1 MYVCVVLMCVA
12 PALLSLSPDEG
23 GVSLVE
29 MLFCTSLICLVG
41 AGDQPTFSPRRLR
54 IYNTKTSEY
63 ICELNFLSTVLN
75 LRLSLARLICVLEHK
90 IHIFDLKTMK
100 ILHTIDTI
108 FNPAGI
114 CAMST
119 NETNAFMCYPASEE
133 KGEIFVYDAIH
144 LQVVSC
150 IRAHNTP
157 IRCCSFNAAGTMLA
171 TCSNQGTVIRV
182 FSIPDGKKL
191 YTFRRGTYP
200 AKVNTIN
207 FNRRSDM
214 IVVSSSDSST
224 VHVFSMRES
233 DNR

>member
-1 MYVCVVLMCVA
+1 
-12 PALLSLSPDEG
+12 
-23 GVSLVE
+23 

-41 AGDQPTFSPRRLR
+41 AGEQPTLSPRRLR
-54 IYNTKTSEY
+54 IYNTKTEKY

-75 LRLSLARLICVLEHK
+75 VRLNLARLICVLENK
-90 IHIFDLKTMK
+90 IHIFDLKNMK
-100 ILHTIDTI
+100 VLHTIDTV
-108 FNPAGI
+108 FNPTGI
-114 CAMST
+114 CALSSHPS
-119 NETNAFMCYPASEE
+119 NAFMCYPASDE
-133 KGEIFVYDAIH
+133 KGEIFVYDALN

-157 IRCCSFNAAGTMLA
+157 IRCCNFNAAGTMLA

-182 FSIPDGKKL
+182 FSIPQGKKL

-207 FNRRSDM
+207 FNRKSDLL
-214 IVVSSSDSST
+214 VVSSSDSTT

-233 DNR
+233 VKRAHTRHKRVDVWS